1 MLNNTNILKKKYTR
15 EEIARRIVKDDDLL
29 IIYQNKVYRLNTWI
43 KYHRGGELA
52 ILHMIG
58 KDAANEINA
67 YHSDHMLQNK
77 LPLYYFGDIVDE
89 DHDHFHS
96 RIPPIEYYYK
106 QNEFNNHYI
115 LIDETPKTSLK
126 ISISCFFD
134 CNYFD
139 YSWECIRY
147 LLLAF
152 FAAYVFIGATS
163 SWHHYLSAAFL
174 GALWHQLTFTAH
186 DAGHLAI
193 THSYR
198 IDSFIGIFI
207 GNLLGGISI
216 GWWKHHHNIHHLVT
230 NSSEHD
236 PDIQHFPF
244 FAVAPRFVQSLYST
258 YHKRILR
265 YTWLASCLI
274 PFQHLTYYL
283 IMCFARYNLQL
294 QSYIYLYKYPS
305 SPYRSIE
312 ICCIFILWYCY
323 IILLS
328 YIPTYTQCFIYMLI
342 CNTITMPL
350 HVEITLSHFDMS
362 TEDCGP
368 CESFPSKMLR
378 TTMDIAYPTWLDFF
392 SWWSSIS
399 SCSSFIS
406 TVLTIS
412 KVLEYLVK
420 YGKITEGILKN
431 AQIFIRE
438 NQTQLPALKT
448 EIENKS
454 IIPILQRFQKIMK
467 EKK

>member
-230 NSSEHD
+230 NSPEHD
-236 PDIQHFPF
+236 PDQ
-244 FAVAPRFVQSLYST
+244 
-258 YHKRILR
+258 
-265 YTWLASCLI
+265 
-274 PFQHLTYYL
+274 
-283 IMCFARYNLQL
+283 
-294 QSYIYLYKYPS
+294 
-305 SPYRSIE
+305 
-312 ICCIFILWYCY
+312 
-323 IILLS
+323 
-328 YIPTYTQCFIYMLI
+328 
-342 CNTITMPL
+342 
-350 HVEITLSHFDMS
+350 
-362 TEDCGP
+362 
-368 CESFPSKMLR
+368 
-378 TTMDIAYPTWLDFF
+378 
-392 SWWSSIS
+392 
-399 SCSSFIS
+399 
-406 TVLTIS
+406 
-412 KVLEYLVK
+412 
-420 YGKITEGILKN
+420 
-431 AQIFIRE
+431 
-438 NQTQLPALKT
+438 
-448 EIENKS
+448 
-454 IIPILQRFQKIMK
+454 
-467 EKK
+467 

>member
-207 GNLLGGISI
+207 GNLL
-216 GWWKHHHNIHHLVT
+216 
-230 NSSEHD
+230 
-236 PDIQHFPF
+236 DIQHFPF

-274 PFQHLTYYL
+274 LFQHLTYYL